1 MLVTLAAVSVGLM
14 VVGASATCWGELGW
28 SSTCTAWVP
37 GWTMRWTLPATTSTS
52 SGGSTVLTAVK
63 GGGDESAGAS
73 AFGYWSD
80 GAERITGHRRH
91 EVIGHSCASE
101 PLSHCDQPGCEF
113 CNQDCPV
120 ARAIKTS
127 HSTEAIGFLH
137 HKTGYEIPVR
147 IRAVPVHNQHGSI
160 IGAVETFEELQQ
172 TAAPIDQDETLQL
185 PGGID
190 PVTSVPSHA
199 LMLSQL
205 GRTLANF
212 VEVKVPFAVLGLR
225 LEGLPHFRASLGPEA
240 ASSLLTVVA
249 RSLERTLW
257 RTDVIGHWGDD
268 QFLVILNGCPS
279 EALPS
284 VRERVGRML
293 AGDGIQWWGE
303 RRSLPI
309 SVGEAYAQPD
319 DAIESII
326 ERVQKS
332 LETASARRADAASA
346 SDASSSNTSS
356 SKGSSGS

>member
-1 MLVTLAAVSVGLM
+1 M
-14 VVGASATCWGELGW
+14 
-28 SSTCTAWVP
+28 
-37 GWTMRWTLPATTSTS
+37 
-52 SGGSTVLTAVK
+52 
-63 GGGDESAGAS
+63 S
-73 AFGYWSD
+73 AFHDSEICRSILDSLPTGVCVVDMQKKIVYWSD

-127 HSTEAIGFLH
+127 HPTEAIAFLH

-257 RTDVIGHWGDD
+257 RTDVVGRWGDD

-284 VRERVGRML
+284 VRERVRRML

-332 LETASARRADAASA
+332 LETASAGRADAASA
-346 SDASSSNTSS
+346 SHASSSNNSS